1 MAISSSIVM
10 NREQKEC
17 LEAALKE
24 MMQTD
29 SEKNGE
35 AYQYVLKQ
43 FDCVPSN
50 ARFMSLPLFE
60 TDKQYRCTME
70 ALLNANSA
78 KENSKV
84 AEELAKRIESTVVGA
99 LI

>member
-1 MAISSSIVM
+1 M

-17 LEAALKE
+17 LEAVLKE

-43 FDCVPSN
+43 FDYVPSD

-60 TDKQYRCTME
+60 TDKQYRCTMD
-70 ALLNANSA
+70 ALLKSKYA

-84 AEELAKRIESTVVGA
+84 AEELAKRIESTVVGV
-99 LI
+99 LL